1 MAFGKLAGK
10 FEALLEMLEDLVQ
23 VAEVEFDEPGSG
35 AEKRKFVIDRINEDV
50 NVPIIFSEEREA
62 ELIGVLVD
70 YTVDLYNKGRLFL
83 SDLADAAI
91 DEVTEKIKDLF

>member
-23 VAEVEFDEPGSG
+23 VAEAEFDEPGSG

>member
-1 MAFGKLAGK
+1 MAFGKLAGM

-23 VAEVEFDEPGSG
+23 VAEAEFDEPGSG

-50 NVPIIFSEEREA
+50 NVPIIFSEKREA

>member
-23 VAEVEFDEPGSG
+23 VAEAEFDEPGSG

-50 NVPIIFSEEREA
+50 NVPIIFSEAREA

>member
-23 VAEVEFDEPGSG
+23 VAEAEFDEPGSG

-50 NVPIIFSEEREA
+50 NVPIIFSEKREA

>member
-10 FEALLEMLEDLVQ
+10 FEGLLEMIEDLVQ
-23 VAEVEFDEPGSG
+23 VAEAEFDEPGSG